1 MLTTSMIGFQN
12 AIIDDDNQRIGT
24 NRGFAYNFFANNTTT
39 ATPYPYSTN
48 QIFYFADGQI
58 NALNNVIVKGTN
70 AYDKYTGGT
79 LKMVQVSPRP
89 NFVAEITLF
98 EPITIDEM
106 IITEEDDQS
115 ITVVITKEG
124 GYYQPFIAS
133 TSNTTNDEIGY
144 LFQNQVYAKGEYAA
158 SVASIGTY
166 QGFAFT
172 FSEDKDS
179 TAATELR
186 NHMYFLG
193 DDQVT
198 LLNEAIVL
206 GTGAYSK
213 YTGGSITEKIISSD
227 PDDYMV
233 EVTFNVVANE
243 DIVDDKEDVSEV
255 SFLLNSGVSTDVI
268 HHTFRDSSDANIGE
282 LYQMTL
288 FDEGV
293 SAGTISAYNYNF
305 PPIPTANTASQGN
318 RYLLFEDGDV
328 TVFNEIIVQGTG
340 AYVAYTGGTLS
351 EVIVSTDPVYSGRI
365 TLTLPPDKETASSNE
380 TSSIDV
386 DDNNTT
392 MDDQGEELV
401 PDQVSSAARSKA
413 FKWLIF
419 AGILSPAA
427 IQYTI
432 GIAMMA

>member
-12 AIIDDDNQRIGT
+12 EIIDDDNQRIGT
-24 NRGFAYNFFANNTTT
+24 NQGFAYNFFANTTT

-98 EPITIDEM
+98 EPSTIDEM
-106 IITEEDDQS
+106 MITEEDDQS
-115 ITVVITKEG
+115 ITVVITKQG
-124 GYYQPFIAS
+124 GYYYQPFIA
-133 TSNTTNDEIGY
+133 SNTTNDEIGY

-166 QGFAFT
+166 QGVAFT

-179 TAATELR
+179 TTAATELR

-227 PDDYMV
+227 PEDYMV
-233 EVTFNVVANE
+233 EVTFNVAANE
-243 DIVDDKEDVSEV
+243 DIVDKEEVSEV

-268 HHTFRDSSDANIGE
+268 HHTIRDSSDANMGE

-293 SAGTISAYNYNF
+293 SVGTISAYNYNF

-340 AYVAYTGGTLS
+340 AYVAFNGGTLS
-351 EVIVSTDPVYSGRI
+351 EVIVSTDPVYSARI
-365 TLTLPPDKETASSNE
+365 TMTLPPDKETASSNE

-392 MDDQGEELV
+392 MDDQGELI
-401 PDQVSSAARSKA
+401 PDEVSSTAARSKA

-419 AGILSPAA
+419 AGTLGIGSLSFLQQ
-427 IQYTI
+427 IYSTQ
-432 GIAMMA
+432 